1 MSVLHT
7 QTISIQNLG
16 LVNYEDAWE
25 KQRAIQAGVAAG
37 EIPNT
42 LLLLE
47 HPPVFTAGRRTAAS
61 DRPIDGTSVINVDRG
76 GKITWHGPG
85 QIVGYPIVKL
95 KNGNDVVGFVREIEI
110 ALINTCQE
118 FGVHAERYC
127 ERTGVWIRDAKGDRK
142 LAAIG
147 VRVAKGVTMHG
158 FALNVNP
165 DLSWF
170 KKIVPCG
177 IPDVEVTSLSVELGR
192 NIAIVE
198 ILESLTRNITSA
210 LDKVAE

>member
-1 MSVLHT
+1 MSSLRT
-7 QTISIQNLG
+7 ETISVQNLG
-16 LVNYEDAWE
+16 LLEYESAWQL
-25 KQRAIQAGVAAG
+25 QREIQAGVIAG
-37 EIPNT
+37 LTPNT

-47 HPPVFTAGRRTAAS
+47 HPPVFTAGRRTS
-61 DRPIDGTSVINVDRG
+61 ELDRPTDGTPVINVDRG

-95 KNGNDVVGFVREIEI
+95 KNGNDVVGFVREIEN
-110 ALINTCQE
+110 ALIEVCKE
-118 FGVHAERYC
+118 FGVNAERYC

-147 VRVAKGVTMHG
+147 IRVAKGVTMHG

-170 KKIVPCG
+170 TRIIPCG

-192 NIAIVE
+192 NISIVE
-198 ILESLTRNITSA
+198 ILDSVTRNITSA
-210 LDKVAE
+210 LGKVAE

>member
-25 KQRAIQAGVAAG
+25 KQREIQAGVAAG
-37 EIPNT
+37 ENPNT

-61 DRPIDGTSVINVDRG
+61 DRPIDGTPVINVDRG

-118 FGVHAERYC
+118 FGVNAERYC

-147 VRVAKGVTMHG
+147 IRVAKGVTMHG

-192 NIAIVE
+192 NIAVVE
-198 ILESLTRNITSA
+198 ILESLTRNIISA

>member
-1 MSVLHT
+1 MSSLRT
-7 QTISIQNLG
+7 ETISVQNLG
-16 LVNYEDAWE
+16 LLEYESAWQL
-25 KQRAIQAGVAAG
+25 QREIQAGVIAG
-37 EIPNT
+37 LTPNT

-47 HPPVFTAGRRTAAS
+47 HPPVFTAGRRTS
-61 DRPIDGTSVINVDRG
+61 ELDRPTDGTPVINVDRG

-95 KNGNDVVGFVREIEI
+95 KNGNDVVGFVREIEN
-110 ALINTCQE
+110 ALIEVCKE
-118 FGVHAERYC
+118 FGVNAERYC

-147 VRVAKGVTMHG
+147 IRVAKGVTMHG

-170 KKIVPCG
+170 NRIIACG

-192 NIAIVE
+192 NISIVE
-198 ILESLTRNITSA
+198 ILDSVTRNITSA
-210 LDKVAE
+210 LGKVAE

>member
-1 MSVLHT
+1 MSSLRT
-7 QTISIQNLG
+7 ETISVQNLG
-16 LVNYEDAWE
+16 LLEYETAWQL
-25 KQRAIQAGVAAG
+25 QREIQAGVIAG
-37 EIPNT
+37 VTPNT

-47 HPPVFTAGRRTAAS
+47 HPPVFTAGRRTS
-61 DRPIDGTSVINVDRG
+61 ELDRPTDGTPVINVDRG

-95 KNGNDVVGFVREIEI
+95 KNGNDVVGFVREIEN
-110 ALINTCQE
+110 ALIEVCKE
-118 FGVHAERYC
+118 FGVNAERYC

-147 VRVAKGVTMHG
+147 IRVAKGVTMHG

-170 KKIVPCG
+170 NRIIACG

-192 NIAIVE
+192 NISIVE
-198 ILESLTRNITSA
+198 ILDSVTRNITSA
-210 LDKVAE
+210 LGKVAE

>member
-25 KQRAIQAGVAAG
+25 KQREIQAGVAAG

-47 HPPVFTAGRRTAAS
+47 HPPVFTAGRRTSES
-61 DRPIDGTSVINVDRG
+61 DRPIDGTPVINVDRG

-118 FGVHAERYC
+118 FGVNAERYC

-147 VRVAKGVTMHG
+147 IRVAKGVTMHG

-198 ILESLTRNITSA
+198 ILES
-210 LDKVAE
+210 

>member
-1 MSVLHT
+1 MSSLRT
-7 QTISIQNLG
+7 ETISVQNLG
-16 LVNYEDAWE
+16 LLEYETAWQL
-25 KQRAIQAGVAAG
+25 QREIQAGVIAG
-37 EIPNT
+37 VTPNT

-47 HPPVFTAGRRTAAS
+47 HPPVFTAGRRTS
-61 DRPIDGTSVINVDRG
+61 ELDRPTDGTPVINVDRG

-95 KNGNDVVGFVREIEI
+95 KNGNDVVGFVREIEN
-110 ALINTCQE
+110 ALIEVCKE
-118 FGVHAERYC
+118 FGVNAERYC

-147 VRVAKGVTMHG
+147 IRVAKGVTMHG

-170 KKIVPCG
+170 NRIIPCG

-192 NIAIVE
+192 NISIVE
-198 ILESLTRNITSA
+198 ILDSVTRNITSA
-210 LDKVAE
+210 LGKVAE

>member
-1 MSVLHT
+1 MSSLRT
-7 QTISIQNLG
+7 ETISVQNLG
-16 LVNYEDAWE
+16 LLEYETAWQL
-25 KQRAIQAGVAAG
+25 QREIQAGVIAG
-37 EIPNT
+37 ITPNT

-47 HPPVFTAGRRTAAS
+47 HPPVFTAGRRTS
-61 DRPIDGTSVINVDRG
+61 ELDRPTDGTPVINVDRG

-95 KNGNDVVGFVREIEI
+95 KNGNDVVGFVREIEN
-110 ALINTCQE
+110 ALIEVCKE
-118 FGVHAERYC
+118 FGVNAERYC

-147 VRVAKGVTMHG
+147 IRVAKGVTMHG

-170 KKIVPCG
+170 NRIIACG

-192 NIAIVE
+192 NISIVE
-198 ILESLTRNITSA
+198 ILDSVTRNITSA
-210 LDKVAE
+210 LGKVAE

>member
-25 KQRAIQAGVAAG
+25 KQREIQAGVAAG
-37 EIPNT
+37 ENPNT

-47 HPPVFTAGRRTAAS
+47 HPPVFTAGRLTSES
-61 DRPIDGTSVINVDRG
+61 DRPIDGTPVINVDRG

-118 FGVHAERYC
+118 FGVNAERYC

-147 VRVAKGVTMHG
+147 IRVAKGVTMHG